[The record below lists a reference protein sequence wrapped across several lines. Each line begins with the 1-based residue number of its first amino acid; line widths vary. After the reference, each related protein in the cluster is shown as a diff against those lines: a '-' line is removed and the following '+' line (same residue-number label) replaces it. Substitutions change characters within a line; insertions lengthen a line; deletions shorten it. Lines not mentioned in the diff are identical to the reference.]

1 MFRDYKPVCNLWRL
15 CNHFFI
21 LSNHNSYCN
30 LRIVRIT
37 RLCVNEWKLQHPPQA
52 PPGFELLKISSFK
65 FPLPEQKLCSNAPL
79 ILFFIFFAQQPRL
92 STYWPIFKAYT
103 SYIFSSKQFARKSE
117 LFARNVRL
125 HILKIEHLY
134 STRKTQHFQF
144 KLPTPARQGFPNPS
158 GTGNGQ
164 MTVDGQE
171 GRKGRGGGIW
181 S

>member
-1 MFRDYKPVCNLWRL
+1 MNRSFNILPRHPRVLNFWRL
-15 CNHFFI
+15 VRSNSRSRSKSYVEMPTYFF
-21 LSNHNSYCN
+21 LHSNQDFLH
-30 LRIVRIT
+30 ID
-37 RLCVNEWKLQHPPQA
+37 
-52 PPGFELLKISSFK
+52 F
-65 FPLPEQKLCSNAPL
+65 
-79 ILFFIFFAQQPRL
+79 
-92 STYWPIFKAYT
+92 IFKAYT

-117 LFARNVRL
+117 LFARNVHL

-144 KLPTPARQGFPNPS
+144 KLPTPARQGFQTPL

-171 GRKGRGGGIW
+171 GRKGGGGGGGIW